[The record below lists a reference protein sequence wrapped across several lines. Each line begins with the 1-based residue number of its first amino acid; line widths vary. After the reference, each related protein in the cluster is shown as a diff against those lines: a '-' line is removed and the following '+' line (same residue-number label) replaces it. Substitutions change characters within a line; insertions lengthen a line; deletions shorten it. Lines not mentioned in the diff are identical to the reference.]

1 MIIVRI
7 GNGDMKK
14 IHVLQTRKS
23 PVECDDGL

>member
-1 MIIVRI
+1 VRI

-23 PVECDDGL
+23 HVECDDGL